1 MKSSYDKMFGQQVF
15 WTAIAALILGTMF
28 HLQNQGLINL
38 ETELMIAVAIVATA
52 AMIGLDFIIRK
63 LITAKMKTLA
73 SSPTIGG
80 IEKMI
85 NEYFYSTSYR
95 VDPETLEVSNSTGK
109 RADLVVKKE
118 GGRYK
123 FMRGV

>member
-15 WTAIAALILGTMF
+15 WTAIAALILGAMF
-28 HLQNQGLINL
+28 RLQNRGIIDL
-38 ETELMIAVAIVATA
+38 ETELIIAIALVVTTTLV
-52 AMIGLDFIIRK
+52 GLDFIIRK
-63 LITAKMKTLA
+63 LITTKMKTLA

-109 RADLVVKKE
+109 RPDLVVKKE